1 MTFAADLRSAW
12 RNLRR
17 GGWLSATVVL
27 ILAVAIASVTAIFSI
42 AHTGAQTGDVV
53 ALVAR
58 EGLWIALA
66 TGLFGAWILRRSVAS
81 MLFGVSPGDTFT
93 FVGVALVL
101 GIVSL
106 LSAYLPARGA
116 ARIDPVV
123 ALRAE

>member
-1 MTFAADLRSAW
+1 
-12 RNLRR
+12 
-17 GGWLSATVVL
+17 
-27 ILAVAIASVTAIFSI
+27 
-42 AHTGAQTGDVV
+42 
-53 ALVAR
+53 
-58 EGLWIALA
+58 
-66 TGLFGAWILRRSVAS
+66 